1 MRKSNQTIFTT
12 VNYSITLL
20 TFIAL
25 SSCGIYRQN
34 VVNVPLIKQKGQ
46 AQISGHIGFTGL
58 DGQAS
63 YSLTK
68 NIALLSNYSEVIKK
82 TKENSIF
89 KHNFGEIGLGYYK
102 KKSNVKIRELFLV
115 VGNGTHSSN
124 SFGGDTLTSYTLP
137 YTYINKANYNRFLL
151 QYDFGRTNK
160 KFESAFSP
168 RIFIINYYNVY
179 NTQNL
184 GYLNLPSTYLW
195 SDATLTLR
203 YKPLKQL
210 IISGQISVTIPITGY
225 KAGYYEASP
234 INCSIGLIINLNFFK
249 IENEEKTENI
259 K

>member
-46 AQISGHIGFTGL
+46 AQIIGHIGFTGL

-102 KKSNVKIRELFLV
+102 KNRMVKYE
-115 VGNGTHSSN
+115 
-124 SFGGDTLTSYTLP
+124 
-137 YTYINKANYNRFLL
+137 NY
-151 QYDFGRTNK
+151 
-160 KFESAFSP
+160 S
-168 RIFIINYYNVY
+168 
-179 NTQNL
+179 
-184 GYLNLPSTYLW
+184 
-195 SDATLTLR
+195 
-203 YKPLKQL
+203 
-210 IISGQISVTIPITGY
+210 
-225 KAGYYEASP
+225 
-234 INCSIGLIINLNFFK
+234 
-249 IENEEKTENI
+249 
-259 K
+259 